1 MPSSSSAALRL
12 VRLENRSAGAEK
24 LYEVSVEAD
33 PEISGGHLCRARWG
47 RIAATHRSE
56 QVKHRGPAAAC
67 ESVLDRLVREKRG
80 RGYQVV
86 DDRRGGAPSATP
98 CATTAPDG
106 EAEPSALS
114 GLLARRRREATW
126 IL

>member
-80 RGYQVV
+80 RGYHVV
-86 DDRRGGAPSATP
+86 EDRRGGAPSD
-98 CATTAPDG
+98 APVA
-106 EAEPSALS
+106 EASDRERESPGLA
-114 GLLARRRREATW
+114 GLLAKRRREATW
-126 IL
+126 TL